1 MQFGVQTHFGRFAGA
16 VRRVVVHMRL
26 RDYVI
31 RRLLLAIPVVIGVLA
46 ITFVLAYVV
55 GDPVGIYTQ
64 ERTSPEAVEA
74 IRRLHGLD
82 RPIYEQFFFYLR
94 DLASGD
100 WGYSV
105 SARLPVAD
113 VIATRLPAT
122 IELSLFAIIFA
133 VVLGIPLGIL
143 SATKK
148 DRWPDH
154 VTRIVALAGVSMPI
168 FWFALMLKYVFFF
181 QFYMAGLPALPEGG
195 RYTFTVLPYT
205 PITGFLLV
213 DSLLLLNPVLF
224 MDSLVHLILPG
235 FALGY
240 LTLAIITR
248 MMRSSMLEVLKED
261 YITLAR
267 SKGLSERVVI
277 YKHAMRN
284 AMIPTVTVIGL
295 AFGGLMAGA
304 VLTETIFSWPGLG
317 RWSTRAILNSDV
329 PSINAFVLLV
339 AFIFVAA
346 NLVVDLIYGAL
357 DPRIRY
363 G

>member
-1 MQFGVQTHFGRFAGA
+1 
-16 VRRVVVHMRL
+16 MRL
-26 RDYVI
+26 RDYII

-46 ITFVLAYVV
+46 ITFVLSYVI
-55 GDPVGIYTQ
+55 GDPVGIYTTEKTNQ
-64 ERTSPEAVEA
+64 EA
-74 IRRLHGLD
+74 IETIRRIHGLD
-82 RPIYEQFFFYLR
+82 RPLYEQFFFYLR

-105 SARLPVAD
+105 SARLPVMD
-113 VIATRLPAT
+113 VIGSRLPAT
-122 IELSLFAIIFA
+122 IELSIFAIVFA

-195 RYTFTVLPYT
+195 RYSFTTIQYR
-205 PITGFLLV
+205 PITGFLIL
-213 DSLLLLNPVLF
+213 DSIISLNPILF
-224 MDSLVHLILPG
+224 FDGIMHLILPG

-248 MMRSSMLEVLKED
+248 MMRSSMLEVLRED

-267 SKGLSERVVI
+267 SKGLRDRVVI
-277 YKHAMRN
+277 YKHALRN

-295 AFGGLMAGA
+295 AFGGLLAGA

-317 RWSTRAILNSDV
+317 RWSTRAILNTDI
-329 PSINAFVLLV
+329 PSINAFTLLV
-339 AFIFVAA
+339 ALIFVSA
-346 NLVVDLIYGAL
+346 NLVVDLIYGTL